1 MPFES
6 RIFVKAGIV
15 YLLLTFAAGAGM
27 LVAQAFGAQVP
38 FIVEVEHGH
47 LGFVGWLVNVVMG
60 VALWMFPLDR
70 ERFPETQGRY
80 PVAAPLWCFYL
91 LNGGLVVR
99 VLVEPWLQLSGT
111 DGAARTA
118 GSVLLAAS
126 GIAQLAAVIIFVAV
140 VWRRTRGPSRP
151 AQGVR

>member
-15 YLLLTFAAGAGM
+15 YLLLTFAAGAAM
-27 LVAQAFGAQVP
+27 LVAQSFGAAVP

-70 ERFPETQGRY
+70 KSYPETQGRY
-80 PVAAPLWCFYL
+80 PLVAPLWCFYL
-91 LNGGLVVR
+91 LNCGLVVR
-99 VLVEPWLQLSGT
+99 VVVEPWLQLS
-111 DGAARTA
+111 DPVGAARLA
-118 GSVLLAAS
+118 GSTLLAVS
-126 GIAQLAAVIIFVAV
+126 GIAELAAVIIFVAI
-140 VWRRTRGPSRP
+140 VWRRTRGPDRP
-151 AQGVR
+151 TPGVR